1 MKHKQARIIFGTAVS
16 AAAIAVALDHVRQT
30 LPEPSEQPAEHL
42 ASQQA
47 VIIIDE
53 GEAIPAEHG
62 DTCKDEKTVPARQGA
77 PCSL

>member
-1 MKHKQARIIFGTAVS
+1 MNRKHSRLIIGTAIS
-16 AAAIAVALDHVRQT
+16 AAAIAVMVDNTRHP
-30 LPEPSEQPAEHL
+30 LPQAEQQV

-53 GEAIPAEHG
+53 GDELPVDNSADCGKPASMG
-62 DTCKDEKTVPARQGA
+62 RPAS

>member
-1 MKHKQARIIFGTAVS
+1 MKIKHSRIIVGTAIS
-16 AAAIAVALDHVRQT
+16 AAAIAVAIDHTRQR
-30 LPEPSEQPAEHL
+30 LPEPDKQL

-53 GEAIPAEHG
+53 GEELPVENNG
-62 DTCKDEKTVPARQGA
+62 DCGKPPSLGRKKS

>member
-16 AAAIAVALDHVRQT
+16 AAVIAVAVDHTRQR
-30 LPEPSEQPAEHL
+30 LPEPESEKQL

-53 GEAIPAEHG
+53 GEEIPAENNVDCNKPVSLG
-62 DTCKDEKTVPARQGA
+62 RQPS

>member
-1 MKHKQARIIFGTAVS
+1 MKHKQASILFGTAIS
-16 AAAIAVALDHVRQT
+16 AAAIAVAIDYTKHR
-30 LPEPSEQPAEHL
+30 LPEPSESSTKQL

-53 GEAIPAEHG
+53 GEAIPQESSNCTQAGNPDHN
-62 DTCKDEKTVPARQGA
+62 VS